1 MSKNRLEYLDCL
13 RGLVMLMVVFSHT
26 CGNFCLDCK
35 DGFWIGQIFAILM
48 LPGFFFTSG
57 WFTRIS
63 LSGGAIFKRLKLML
77 VPTMQ
82 K

>member
-13 RGLVMLMVVFSHT
+13 RGMIMLMVVFSHT
-26 CGNFCLDCK
+26 CGNFCLECK
-35 DGFWIGQIFAILM
+35 DEFWVCRIFGILM

-63 LSGGAIFKRLKLML
+63 LSGGGAF
-77 VPTMQ
+77 
-82 K
+82 

>member
-63 LSGGAIFKRLKLML
+63 LSGETVRKL
-77 VPTMQ
+77 
-82 K
+82 

>member
-26 CGNFCLDCK
+26 CDNFCLYCK
-35 DGFWIGQIFAILM
+35 DVFLISQIFSILM

-63 LSGGAIFKRLKLML
+63 LSGGGDF
-77 VPTMQ
+77 
-82 K
+82 

>member
-1 MSKNRLEYLDCL
+1 MSANRLEYLDCL
-13 RGLVMLMVVFSHT
+13 RGLVMLMVVFTHT

-35 DGFWIGQIFAILM
+35 DGFWIDQIFAILM

-63 LSGGAIFKRLKLML
+63 LSGGGRFLS
-77 VPTMQ
+77 V
-82 K
+82 